1 MYIFL
6 NMKVLF
12 VIIIAIINKLQ
23 EIKWRFLPRFLQ
35 TWEFFPIW
43 LRSLEPF
50 DKMFCHFAC
59 CVKMSEAKMKMIKKG
74 KEYYKEKLKRI
85 EDEHRQSCYVSQI
98 QTVQEIIITYTII
111 SINFF
116 YFLQ

>member
-1 MYIFL
+1 MYELKIRSADKFDMFF

-35 TWEFFPIW
+35 TWEFLPIW

-50 DKMFCHFAC
+50 DKIWVTLYGC
-59 CVKMSEAKMKMIKKG
+59 
-74 KEYYKEKLKRI
+74 R
-85 EDEHRQSCYVSQI
+85 
-98 QTVQEIIITYTII
+98 
-111 SINFF
+111 
-116 YFLQ
+116 